1 MGVAVRFAIGLASV
15 LVLTLVGCVGPQS
28 ALPAA
33 PPSPSPSASPT
44 SSAQPTLLTVPV
56 VVAALDIPRGTKIT
70 GDMVTIVSY
79 PLDQRPPHTF
89 YSPTVL
95 GTFAAIPIF
104 RGQLIYEQM
113 VVGASSQVCKA
124 T

>member
-1 MGVAVRFAIGLASV
+1 MGVAVRFAIGLVSV

-28 ALPAA
+28 TLPAA
-33 PPSPSPSASPT
+33 PPSASPSPT
-44 SSAQPTLLTVPV
+44 TSAQPPLLTVPV
-56 VVAALDIPRGTKIT
+56 VVAALDIPRGAKIT
-70 GDMVTIVSY
+70 GEMVTIVSY

-113 VVGASSQVCKA
+113 VVSAPSQVCKA